1 MTYYYDNKRDIHKEI
16 GELVTLWMQCINQKG
31 SMLAIPNCCIPR
43 FLRELN
49 MYELTPPQMY
59 GLATIYY
66 NTLVKTQKHIAQIS
80 IGNNVIAD
88 VL

>member
-31 SMLAIPNCCIPR
+31 SMLAITNCCIPR

-49 MYELTPPQMY
+49 MYELTPPPNVLSCNKTLQY
-59 GLATIYY
+59 PCQNTKTHCTNIYW
-66 NTLVKTQKHIAQIS
+66 K
-80 IGNNVIAD
+80 
-88 VL
+88 